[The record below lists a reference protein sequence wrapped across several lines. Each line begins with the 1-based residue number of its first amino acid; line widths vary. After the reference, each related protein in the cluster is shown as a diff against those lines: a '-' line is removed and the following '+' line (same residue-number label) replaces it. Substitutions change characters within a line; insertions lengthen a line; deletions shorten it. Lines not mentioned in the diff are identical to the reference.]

1 MDHPEVK
8 KYMSGINI
16 KWIFNIQ
23 RAPWW
28 GGFFE
33 RMIQMLKRCLRKL
46 IRQAKFSYEELLT
59 GVAEVEAI
67 LNSRPLT
74 YLTTD
79 DIDEPITPS
88 HLISGVRLL
97 SMPDHLCGQDPEEFT
112 PNSSRLIMNKQM
124 KYLSTTLDHF
134 WARWRKEYLLEL
146 RESHRKLHK
155 SNPDTV
161 SVGDVIIVHDDGPRG
176 FWRLGII
183 EKLIKGKDSQVRGA
197 VVRVKSGQGVSSFMK
212 RPIQRLFPLE
222 VHHEDQPSA
231 ETETNQELDNDNL
244 GTESIPEQG
253 NASSEDNPTNIT
265 SESVH
270 VTSDSPT
277 ESHPTRPRR
286 RAAIDARDKLIGI
299 LPDV

>member
-23 RAPWW
+23 RALWL

-46 IRQAKFSYEELLT
+46 IGQAKFSYEELLT

-112 PNSSRLIMNKQM
+112 PNSSRLIMNKRI

-134 WARWRKEYLLEL
+134 WAQWRKEYLLEL
-146 RESHRKLHK
+146 RESHRKLH
-155 SNPDTV
+155 
-161 SVGDVIIVHDDGPRG
+161 
-176 FWRLGII
+176 
-183 EKLIKGKDSQVRGA
+183 
-197 VVRVKSGQGVSSFMK
+197 VRVTLTLFQWLMSSLFMMMV
-212 RPIQRLFPLE
+212 Q
-222 VHHEDQPSA
+222 ED
-231 ETETNQELDNDNL
+231 
-244 GTESIPEQG
+244 
-253 NASSEDNPTNIT
+253 
-265 SESVH
+265 
-270 VTSDSPT
+270 
-277 ESHPTRPRR
+277 
-286 RAAIDARDKLIGI
+286 
-299 LPDV
+299 